1 MGANQLVQVNIGFE
15 NSGDRPATEVRR
27 VQMVN
32 FIQSPYGE
40 EEAFRLLRA
49 ELQSI
54 GGEAVFGAPVAR
66 MAFTIE
72 GPRLVAGD
80 CAPRVP
86 DGPQVIREGRPLLVA
101 GIIRYRPDDRSK
113 ATAEY
118 CFYAMNPKVL

>member
-1 MGANQLVQVNIGFE
+1 AAGE
-15 NSGDRPATEVRR
+15 SRR

-49 ELQSI
+49 ELQSGG
-54 GGEAVFGAPVAR
+54 GGEVVSVAPTERLSFA
-66 MAFTIE
+66 IE

-80 CAPRVP
+80 FPPRGT
-86 DGPQVIREGRPLLVA
+86 DDPQVIRDGRPLLVA
-101 GIIRYRPDDRSK
+101 GLSRYHADDRSE

-118 CFYAMNPKVL
+118 CFYAMNPKVLVACSGHNR